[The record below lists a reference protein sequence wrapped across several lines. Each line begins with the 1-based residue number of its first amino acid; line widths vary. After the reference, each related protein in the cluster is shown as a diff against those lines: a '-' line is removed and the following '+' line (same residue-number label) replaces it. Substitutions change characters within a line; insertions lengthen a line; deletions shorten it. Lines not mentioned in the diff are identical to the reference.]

1 MTVRAIE
8 LSAVACQVLELP
20 APIADSISMHLDAED
35 LVYHLHQ
42 SGCAGSWNQLQDDF
56 GTSGSGAAI
65 MAGSESRSTLCTEA
79 TLMPISPTPEVKALL
94 AISTA
99 QQMQSVVFAEND
111 ATIFLARGAKLG
123 LEPGDKAHRKAG
135 WRFTLSF
142 EVPEVP
148 HDGDQLAINL
158 ASMLW
163 DAAGLL
169 LCQRDDAD
177 ASDMQQI
184 RSGLM

>member
-1 MTVRAIE
+1 
-8 LSAVACQVLELP
+8 
-20 APIADSISMHLDAED
+20 
-35 LVYHLHQ
+35 
-42 SGCAGSWNQLQDDF
+42 
-56 GTSGSGAAI
+56 
-65 MAGSESRSTLCTEA
+65 
-79 TLMPISPTPEVKALL
+79 MPISPTPEIQALL

-111 ATIFLARGAKLG
+111 ATIFLARGAELG
-123 LEPGDKAHRKAG
+123 LEPGDNAHRKAG

-169 LCQRDDAD
+169 LRQRDSTD
-177 ASDMQQI
+177 ASDMAQI

>member
-1 MTVRAIE
+1 
-8 LSAVACQVLELP
+8 
-20 APIADSISMHLDAED
+20 
-35 LVYHLHQ
+35 
-42 SGCAGSWNQLQDDF
+42 
-56 GTSGSGAAI
+56 
-65 MAGSESRSTLCTEA
+65 
-79 TLMPISPTPEVKALL
+79 MPISPTPEVKALL

-99 QQMQSVVFAEND
+99 QQMPSVVFAEND
-111 ATIFLARGAKLG
+111 ATIYLARGAELG

-163 DAAGLL
+163 GAAGLL
-169 LCQRDDAD
+169 LCQRDSTH
-177 ASDMQQI
+177 ASDIKQI
-184 RSGLM
+184 RSGLI

>member
-1 MTVRAIE
+1 
-8 LSAVACQVLELP
+8 
-20 APIADSISMHLDAED
+20 
-35 LVYHLHQ
+35 
-42 SGCAGSWNQLQDDF
+42 
-56 GTSGSGAAI
+56 
-65 MAGSESRSTLCTEA
+65 
-79 TLMPISPTPEVKALL
+79 MPISPTPEVEALL

-111 ATIFLARGAKLG
+111 ATIFLARGAELG
-123 LEPGDKAHRKAG
+123 LEPGDKVDQKAG

-148 HDGDQLAINL
+148 HDGDQLALNL

-169 LCQRDDAD
+169 LCRRDGTDV
-177 ASDMQQI
+177 SDMEQI

>member
-1 MTVRAIE
+1 
-8 LSAVACQVLELP
+8 
-20 APIADSISMHLDAED
+20 
-35 LVYHLHQ
+35 
-42 SGCAGSWNQLQDDF
+42 
-56 GTSGSGAAI
+56 
-65 MAGSESRSTLCTEA
+65 
-79 TLMPISPTPEVKALL
+79 MPISPTPEVKALL

-111 ATIFLARGAKLG
+111 ATIFLAHGAELG
-123 LEPGDKAHRKAG
+123 LEPGDKAHRNAG

-163 DAAGLL
+163 DVAGLL
-169 LCQRDDAD
+169 LSQRDSTN
-177 ASDMQQI
+177 ASDMAQI
-184 RSGLM
+184 GSGLM